1 MTAFEAQAPIFE
13 VRCDVPE
20 CEATFTPDSAFS
32 RRHARQARLAAGDAG
47 WDVPRR
53 AARVRVPCTT
63 SAPST
68 PAADPS
74 ALFPVCR
81 ARVRGAGRAPPL
93 TPTILNGA
101 PS

>member
-47 WDVPRR
+47 WDVPPPRGKGSR
-53 AARVRVPCTT
+53 SLHDFCPEHARC
-63 SAPST
+63 
-68 PAADPS
+68 
-74 ALFPVCR
+74 
-81 ARVRGAGRAPPL
+81 
-93 TPTILNGA
+93 
-101 PS
+101 